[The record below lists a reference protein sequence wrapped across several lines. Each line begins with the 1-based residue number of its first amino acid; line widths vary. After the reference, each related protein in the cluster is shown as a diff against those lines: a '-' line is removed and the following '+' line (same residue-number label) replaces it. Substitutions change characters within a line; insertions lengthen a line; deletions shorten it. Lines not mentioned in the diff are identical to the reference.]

1 LRPGEHQMDIRRCF
15 EILELDRD
23 ASPGELKQAYKDM
36 VSVWHPD
43 RFSSNPRLRK
53 KAEEKLKQA
62 NLAYETLNSYL
73 SLKQQERPGEE
84 KGPEDENRPGDQT
97 KGSVRKEAGYY
108 DDKAQTEEG
117 EKLESLVRVGTIGV
131 LTLWSHLSSAFRRI
145 FEEAR
150 TEIEREEVNHRPR
163 RGGGNMRRS
172 RDMRGKSRY
181 RGRGAGRGG
190 RHT

>member
-1 LRPGEHQMDIRRCF
+1 MDIRRCF

-23 ASPGELKQAYKDM
+23 ASPEELKQAYKDM
-36 VSVWHPD
+36 VSVWNPD
-43 RFSSNPRLRK
+43 RFSRNPRLRK

-62 NLAYETLNSYL
+62 NLAYETLSSYL
-73 SLKQQERPGEE
+73 SLKQQERAGEE
-84 KGPEDENRPGDQT
+84 KASKDENRAGDQT
-97 KGSVRKEAGYY
+97 RESVRKEAGYY
-108 DDKAQTEEG
+108 NDKTETEEG

-150 TEIEREEVNHRPR
+150 TDIEREEVNQRPR
-163 RGGGNMRRS
+163 RRGGNMGRGS
-172 RDMRGKSRY
+172 DMRGKSGY